1 MNGLS
6 EIAVFGGGCFWCTE
20 AVFKMFKGVQSVTPG
35 YAGGSTIHP
44 TYEGVCGGKTGHAEV
59 IKIEFNPSEISYGDL
74 ATVFFATHDP
84 TTPDRQGNDIGT
96 QYRSVILYT
105 TEEQRKETEAYI
117 QDLERTGGDPIA
129 TEVKPLD
136 SFYEAEAYHKDY
148 YERNSEKPYCRIII
162 NPKIEKVQEKF
173 VALLKTHSP

>member
-1 MNGLS
+1 MKLVEKQIAQTLRKQGLS
-6 EIAVFGGGCFWCTE
+6 INEICRKEGFA
-20 AVFKMFKGVQSVTPG
+20 KGSV
-35 YAGGSTIHP
+35 SLW
-44 TYEGVCGGKTGHAEV
+44 VKN
-59 IKIEFNPSEISYGDL
+59 IEL
-74 ATVFFATHDP
+74 
-84 TTPDRQGNDIGT
+84 
-96 QYRSVILYT
+96 